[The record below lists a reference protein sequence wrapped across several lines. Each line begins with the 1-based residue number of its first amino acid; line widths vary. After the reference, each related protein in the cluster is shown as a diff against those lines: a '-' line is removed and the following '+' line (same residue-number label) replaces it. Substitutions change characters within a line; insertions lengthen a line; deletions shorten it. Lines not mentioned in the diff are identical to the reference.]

1 MASVANSTNSLCS
14 QSLPLPQKIR
24 ISAHGKEDQQQKR
37 QQIPP
42 SGPVEDGAYKIS
54 QQQHFVLHLPAES
67 ASFDSTGQQTLAVD
81 ASSSDSVPHFY
92 QQQNHSLFSAG
103 LSSPSAVQHSQTVPV
118 QLPNVNDETVVPV
131 NGAVIPSPSF
141 IQLSNDNRH
150 FLQMSSGQTIELVSV
165 NGFQFSDGVQNVEE
179 VSSEGTSSSCGG
191 SRLIHNYPPTTLLST
206 AEVFSPQQVEPVYV
220 NEKQYAR
227 ILKRRAARAKL
238 EMEGRIPKQRRKYL
252 HESRHRHAQ
261 NRARRAGGKFDSGQP
276 RANSS
281 ASVQGSEGG
290 DQESSK
296 KDGSEPMDRQMTKD
310 SPDK

>member
-1 MASVANSTNSLCS
+1 MASLANSTNSLCS
-14 QSLPLPQKIR
+14 QSLALPQKIR

-42 SGPVEDGAYKIS
+42 NGPVEDGAYKIS

-81 ASSSDSVPHFY
+81 ASSSNSVPHFY
-92 QQQNHSLFSAG
+92 LFDQQQNHSLFSAG

-118 QLPNVNDETVVPV
+118 QLLDVNDEV

-150 FLQMSSGQTIELVSV
+150 LLQMSNGQTIELVSA
-165 NGFQFSDGVQNVEE
+165 NGLHFSDGVQSAED

-191 SRLIHNYPPTTLLST
+191 SRLIHNYPTTTFLST

-276 RANSS
+276 RATSS

-296 KDGSEPMDRQMTKD
+296 KDGNEPMDRQMTKD

>member
-14 QSLPLPQKIR
+14 QSLALPQKIR

-81 ASSSDSVPHFY
+81 ASSSDSVPLFY
-92 QQQNHSLFSAG
+92 LFDQQQNHPLFSAG
-103 LSSPSAVQHSQTVPV
+103 ISSPSAVQHSQTVPV
-118 QLPNVNDETVVPV
+118 QLLDVNDETVVPV

-141 IQLSNDNRH
+141 IQLSNDNRPL
-150 FLQMSSGQTIELVSV
+150 LQMSNGQTIELVSA
-165 NGFQFSDGVQNVEE
+165 NGFHFSDGVQNVEE

-191 SRLIHNYPPTTLLST
+191 SRLTHNYPPTTLLST
-206 AEVFSPQQVEPVYV
+206 AKVFSPQQSEPVYV

-261 NRARRAGGKFDSGQP
+261 NRARRAGGKFDSG
-276 RANSS
+276 
-281 ASVQGSEGG
+281 
-290 DQESSK
+290 
-296 KDGSEPMDRQMTKD
+296 
-310 SPDK
+310 